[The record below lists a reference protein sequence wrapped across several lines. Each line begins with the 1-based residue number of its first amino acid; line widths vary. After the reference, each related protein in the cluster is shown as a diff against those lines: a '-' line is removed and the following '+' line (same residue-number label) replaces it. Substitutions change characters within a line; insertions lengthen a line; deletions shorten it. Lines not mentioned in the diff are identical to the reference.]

1 LYFRLLNSV
10 DVQEP
15 VRNALIAGTMAWCE
29 EYQTTTTYMASA
41 VVHSTTTDQKAAKLE
56 RQHAKNRQYL
66 LTPKD
71 HKERVVD
78 PLVKRVSKLLD
89 LALVLGKSATPDG
102 DVSKADTTV
111 NLIRDK
117 FNSFKEDYV
126 KSLRRVGTYYNTLYK
141 VNGKRAEKAAKGEA
155 AKPRQQIMF
164 RSISSFQS
172 PLYSFVKAAS
182 QTHESLRVAGQ
193 CSTFD
198 SNSPLQGYMSSVYA
212 AQFIL
217 AYVATHRRLNKV
229 NGQYIQP
236 DDLMKK
242 HLGEGINKVL
252 EDIRS
257 DTRDKEV
264 EKAKK
269 FPGEFSFV
277 KLQALIGFYR
287 VKPAEGSPAEA
298 ALQTLRKD
306 DTNWPTLRSEF
317 EALSTVRQNA
327 YERRRAENPKAV
339 TVGGKK
345 GPRGP
350 LSEEKKTARRI
361 KREAT
366 AFANSMGMELTLQP
380 RAVKSAPAVAAV

>member
-1 LYFRLLNSV
+1 
-10 DVQEP
+10 
-15 VRNALIAGTMAWCE
+15 
-29 EYQTTTTYMASA
+29 MASA